1 MTLPSLFKSPAD
13 SSQKEDTKDK
23 SPFLHR
29 SAVNLPSQGASQNAP
44 SPFASDASRFQAS
57 PFAKSMT
64 DRQRS
69 TSAPTPQPSPARPF
83 VSFRQTSVPAEQ
95 ASPSALLQKNTLRTQ
110 PASPFSQT
118 SPGLHPSSTSGR
130 NQPQSPFSSQRP
142 SFTPHA
148 QASSPFRKDLAI
160 TDEEFILLRDFIYKQ
175 CGIFIAENRKYLIE
189 NRFSNRIKELNL
201 KNYNDYYKFLRYDS
215 KRDEELNKLFVLVTT
230 NETSFFRNPPQ
241 LADFQNIVL
250 TNIINE
256 CRKKGTR
263 KLRIWS
269 AGCSTGEEPYT
280 LAIILNEVLKTEIRC
295 WDIKITANDLSL
307 QVLAAARNGI
317 YNEYALRTTP
327 KDLIPKYFTKENKIY
342 RINQDVKRLVSF
354 GQINL
359 NNREQ
364 LKTVEKS
371 HIVFCRNVIIYFDD
385 DMKRRVINS
394 FYDNLLPDGVLLIG
408 HSETLHNISRSFQM
422 EHYTGT
428 NVYKKII

>member
-1 MTLPSLFKSPAD
+1 MALPSLFNSPAD
-13 SSQKEDTKDK
+13 SSKKEDTKDK
-23 SPFLHR
+23 SSFFNR
-29 SAVNLPSQGASQNAP
+29 SPLTSPSQETPRSAP
-44 SPFASDASRFQAS
+44 SPFAPDASRFQTSA
-57 PFAKSMT
+57 FAKLMA
-64 DRQRS
+64 DRQRA
-69 TSAPTPQPSPARPF
+69 TPATTPQPAGTKPF
-83 VSFRQTSVPAEQ
+83 VSFRQTSVPVERT
-95 ASPSALLQKNTLRTQ
+95 SPSAFQQKNPLRTQ
-110 PASPFSQT
+110 AASPFSQ
-118 SPGLHPSSTSGR
+118 SSPSSQPRSISGQ

-142 SFTPHA
+142 SFTSHA

-189 NRFSNRIKELNL
+189 NRLSNRIKELNFS
-201 KNYNDYYKFLRYDS
+201 NYNDYYKFLRYDS
-215 KRDEELNKLFVLVTT
+215 NRDEELNKLFVLVTT

-241 LADFQNIVL
+241 LGVFQNIVL
-250 TNIINE
+250 TNIIDE
-256 CRKKGTR
+256 CRKKGLR

-280 LAIILNEVLKTEIRC
+280 LAIILNEVLKTEIRS
-295 WDIKITANDLSL
+295 WDIKMTANDLSL

-327 KDLIPKYFTKENKIY
+327 KELIPKYFTKENKIY
-342 RINQDVKRLVSF
+342 RINQEVKRLVSF

-364 LKTVEKS
+364 LKAVEKS
-371 HIVFCRNVIIYFDD
+371 NIVFCRNVIIYFDD

-394 FYDNLLPDGVLLIG
+394 FYDNLLPGGVLLIG

-428 NVYKKII
+428 NVYKKTI